1 VRRLAGLAL
10 ALVAAIVTAVW
21 GSQTLRDL
29 VKEPLT
35 RAAVA
40 VLVAPRHRT
49 APYAR
54 VRAAPTRKLEPS
66 AAVVDGRLYVF
77 GGFVTTPRPREFP
90 VEPRVDVYD
99 PARDAWARV
108 ADLPR
113 KITHA
118 NAVVAEGGGARP
130 EVWMVGGFEGDEP
143 GRAVASVLIYDPRR
157 DAWRDGPPLPTPV
170 AGGTLALVD
179 GALHYVGGFLPDR
192 DTAVGTQWRL
202 VLGTTTW
209 EPRAPLP
216 MARGHLASAVLGGK
230 LYAIGGQ
237 IRHDTWPRDLDAV
250 DVYDPARDAWS
261 AVASLPTPRSHC
273 EAATFVDHE
282 RIVVAGG
289 RDNTRW
295 PLVRR
300 AGLADVVVYDP
311 ARDRWTERPGL
322 PVGIESPVARLVG
335 GRMIVTAGA
344 LAGDVVPQ
352 PDTFAVALAL
362 TDEID

>member
-1 VRRLAGLAL
+1 MRRLAGCAL
-10 ALVAAIVTAVW
+10 ALVAAVVAAVW
-21 GSQTLRDL
+21 ASQTLRDL

-40 VLVAPRHRT
+40 VLETPWQRA

-54 VRAAPTRKLEPS
+54 LRPAPTRKLEPA

-99 PARDAWARV
+99 PARDAWQRV

-118 NAVVAEGGGARP
+118 NAVVVEADGAP
-130 EVWMVGGFEGDEP
+130 EVWMAGGFEGDEP

-157 DAWRDGPPLPTPV
+157 DAWRDGPPLPAAV

-179 GALHYVGGFLPDR
+179 GALHYLGGFLPDR
-192 DTAVGTQWRL
+192 DTAVGTHWRL
-202 VLGTTTW
+202 ALGTTTW
-209 EPRAPLP
+209 APRAPLP
-216 MARGHLASAVLGGK
+216 VARGHLASAVLGGE

-237 IRHDTWPRDLDAV
+237 VRHDNWPRDLDAV
-250 DVYDPARDAWS
+250 DVYDPTSDAWS
-261 AVASLPTPRSHC
+261 PVASLPTPRSHC
-273 EAATFVDHE
+273 EAATFVHRE
-282 RIVVAGG
+282 RIVVVGG

-295 PLVRR
+295 PILRR
-300 AGLADVVVYDP
+300 AGLAGILVYDP
-311 ARDRWTERPGL
+311 AGDRWSERPGL

-335 GRMIVTAGA
+335 GRLVVTAGA

-352 PDTFAVALAL
+352 PDTFALAIAPGL
-362 TDEID
+362 D

>member
-1 VRRLAGLAL
+1 MRRVAGLAL
-10 ALVAAIVTAVW
+10 AVLVAAIVAAWT
-21 GSQTLRDL
+21 SQTLRDL

-40 VLVAPRHRT
+40 VLVRARHRP

-54 VRAAPTRKLEPS
+54 LRPAPTRKLEPS

-77 GGFVTTPRPREFP
+77 GGFATTSRRREFP

-99 PARDAWARV
+99 PARDAWERA

-118 NAVVAEGGGARP
+118 NAVVVEAAGTAP
-130 EVWMVGGFEGDEP
+130 EVWMAGGFEGDEP

-157 DAWRDGPPLPTPV
+157 DAWRDGPPLPAPV

-192 DTAVGTQWRL
+192 DTTVATHWRL
-202 VLGTTTW
+202 ARGATAW

-216 MARGHLASAVLGGK
+216 LARGHLSSAVLGGK

-261 AVASLPTPRSHC
+261 AAAPLPTPRSHC
-273 EAATFVDHE
+273 EAATFVDRD
-282 RIVVAGG
+282 RIVVVGG
-289 RDNTRW
+289 RDGTQW
-295 PLVRR
+295 PILRR
-300 AGLADVVVYDP
+300 AGLASILVYDP
-311 ARDRWTERPGL
+311 ARDRWTEQPGL
-322 PVGIESPVARLVG
+322 PVGIESPVARLLG
-335 GRMIVTAGA
+335 GRLIVTAGA

-352 PDTFAVALAL
+352 PETFALGF
-362 TDEID
+362 E